1 MTCGFFNLSKLPNTY
16 LRFLILPSVFPF
28 GRLRITY
35 VSKGCGKGGA
45 PVEVEV
51 LSLFGPRCSLDTS
64 CLGIGIADVL
74 LALGDGSSLG
84 LFLLVSRIVAGAAS
98 AIITSNIGR
107 TWAMDCRMWAKGS
120 VIAGWWS
127 VAWVMFF

>member
-1 MTCGFFNLSKLPNTY
+1 MSE
-16 LRFLILPSVFPF
+16 
-28 GRLRITY
+28 
-35 VSKGCGKGGA
+35 GCGKGGA

-51 LSLFGPRCSLDTS
+51 LSLFGPRCSLDAS

-84 LFLLVSRIVAGAAS
+84 LLLLVSRIVAGAAS

-120 VIAGWWS
+120 VVAGWWS
-127 VAWVMFF
+127 VAWGMFFEKSRASQLVLYCS

>member
-1 MTCGFFNLSKLPNTY
+1 M
-16 LRFLILPSVFPF
+16 
-28 GRLRITY
+28 
-35 VSKGCGKGGA
+35 SKGCGKGGA

-51 LSLFGPRCSLDTS
+51 LGFLGPRCSLDTS

-84 LFLLVSRIVAGAAS
+84 LLLLVSRIVAGAAS

-107 TWAMDCRMWAKGS
+107 NWAK
-120 VIAGWWS
+120 A
-127 VAWVMFF
+127 A